1 MKRIRTFTLI
11 ELLVVIAIIAIL
23 ASMLLPALGK
33 ARESGKASSCL
44 GNLRQQ
50 GLSLMNYTSA
60 NNDYL
65 PTSYY
70 YKNGADSGDG
80 YVHWSAIIT
89 NRQTAAEPFDD
100 KSFACPSLN
109 IPDPVQGGAGGWL
122 PSKPAKD
129 AQAKYMG
136 YTANEIFIPRKKL
149 ASLTDIQL
157 VKVSKT
163 AAPSSEILVTEYTD
177 NAALI
182 DDSSATGGKAI
193 KSHRPTSGIS
203 DGGAVW
209 GGGEAGPIASPK
221 MITVAQ
227 AKATFQGS
235 AAGHHIGYVGY
246 NRHNGRANY
255 AFADGHAEAKT
266 IEETL
271 NPTNFLWGKK
281 VYCSVGQPNIV
292 E

>member
-1 MKRIRTFTLI
+1 MKRTRFTLI

-33 ARESGKASSCL
+33 ARESGKSASCL

-50 GLSLMNYTSA
+50 GLSMMNYTAS
-60 NNDYL
+60 NGDFL

-70 YKNGADSGDG
+70 YKNGSTSGDG

-89 NRQTAAEPFDD
+89 GRESATEPFED
-100 KSFACPSLN
+100 KAFSCPSLV
-109 IPDPVQGGAGGWL
+109 IPDPAQGSNGGWL
-122 PSKPAKD
+122 PSKPTKD

-136 YTANEIFIPRKKL
+136 YTANEIFIPRKKIPTL
-149 ASLTDIQL
+149 VDIQL
-157 VKVSKT
+157 VKISRAVS
-163 AAPSSEILVTEYTD
+163 PSSEILVTEYTS

-182 DDSSATGGKAI
+182 DDSSASGGQAI

-203 DGGAVW
+203 DGGSIW
-209 GGGEAGPIASPK
+209 GGGEAGPIGSPK
-221 MITVAQ
+221 MISAAE
-227 AKATFQGS
+227 AKATFQGTS
-235 AAGHHIGYVGY
+235 AGHHIGYVGY
-246 NRHNGRANY
+246 NRHNGKANY

-266 IEETL
+266 IEQTL
-271 NPTNFLWGKK
+271 DPKNFLWGKK
-281 VYCSVGQPNIV
+281 VYCSNGQPDIV